1 MLKPSDG
8 ESPLE
13 TLHRLS
19 RRYRAR
25 ETFYN
30 EHYRDLCSRN
40 DPTVCITFQRPIE
53 SRCIHVHRRTK
64 FIVLST
70 LIRVATVTRR
80 YTLDVQFDID
90 PCPWLKKNNV
100 VPALL
105 QIEFHLTEASPL
117 VLLIEVAHVP
127 TNKRK
132 RRAIQLLCAK
142 IFSPS
147 NHIYTWKP
155 WSNQLDGFRRCA
167 LLDLCDLT
175 ALNMYDVAQSFTEW
189 YTMAFPRSRLSGETA
204 YSLQTAIFLTFAEW
218 LDTSVQYAPWSC
230 GIDVDVTKIDQTNL
244 NRMEE
249 QRELRRRM
257 QDYALNNC
265 FAISRLL
272 ILLSSDASA
281 LESIGRSCRTI
292 VHQKRQKRNKA
303 TTASHRHESSNFYLR
318 PTLETVV

>member
-1 MLKPSDG
+1 MLSKPSGG

-19 RRYRAR
+19 QRYRAR

-30 EHYRDLCSRN
+30 EHYRDLCSRH
-40 DPTVCITFQRPIE
+40 DPTVCMAFQRPIE
-53 SRCIHVHRRTK
+53 FRCIYVHRRTK
-64 FIVLST
+64 FIILSA
-70 LIRVATVTRR
+70 LIRLATVTRR

-90 PCPWLKKNNV
+90 PCPWLKNNV

-117 VLLIEVAHVP
+117 VLLIDVAHVP

-132 RRAIQLLCAK
+132 RRALQLLCAK

-147 NHIYTWKP
+147 NHLYTWKP
-155 WSNQLDGFRRCA
+155 WSNHLDGFRRCA

-175 ALNMYDVAQSFTEW
+175 ALNTYDVAQSFTEW

-230 GIDVDVTKIDQTNL
+230 GIDVVDVTID
-244 NRMEE
+244 

-272 ILLSSDASA
+272 ILLSSDAST
-281 LESIGRSCRTI
+281 LESIARSCCRTI
-292 VHQKRQKRNKA
+292 VHQKRQKKRHKA
-303 TTASHRHESSNFYLR
+303 TKASHRHESSNYYLR

>member
-1 MLKPSDG
+1 MSKPSSG

-19 RRYRAR
+19 QRYRAR

-40 DPTVCITFQRPIE
+40 DPTVCIAFQRPIE

-64 FIVLST
+64 FIVLSE
-70 LIRVATVTRR
+70 LIRLAAVTRL

-90 PCPWLKKNNV
+90 PCPWLKKKNN

-117 VLLIEVAHVP
+117 VLLIEVATHHW
-127 TNKRK
+127 KK

-142 IFSPS
+142 IFSSS
-147 NHIYTWKP
+147 NHIYTWRSLSKGL
-155 WSNQLDGFRRCA
+155 NGFSRCA
-167 LLDLCDLT
+167 LFDLCDLNS
-175 ALNMYDVAQSFTEW
+175 LNIYDVAQSFTEW
-189 YTMAFPRSRLSGETA
+189 YAVAFPRSCLRGETA
-204 YSLQTAIFLTFAEW
+204 FSLQTAIFLTFAEW
-218 LDTSVQYAPWSC
+218 LDTSVQYAPWSG
-230 GIDVDVTKIDQTNL
+230 GIDPTNHRHQL
-244 NRMEE
+244 EE

-272 ILLSSDASA
+272 MLLSSDASA
-281 LESIGRSCRTI
+281 LENIIRSCRTI
-292 VHQKRQKRNKA
+292 VHQKRQKRNK
-303 TTASHRHESSNFYLR
+303 TTTTSDRDESSTFYLR

>member
-1 MLKPSDG
+1 MSKPSSG

-19 RRYRAR
+19 QRYRRR
-25 ETFYN
+25 EAFYN

-40 DPTVCITFQRPIE
+40 DPTVCMAFQRPIE

-64 FIVLST
+64 LVILSE
-70 LIRVATVTRR
+70 LIRLAAVTRL
-80 YTLDVQFDID
+80 YTLDVQFDMD
-90 PCPWLKKNNV
+90 PCPWLKKKNN

-105 QIEFHLTEASPL
+105 QIEFHSIETSPL
-117 VLLIEVAHVP
+117 VLLIEVATHHW
-127 TNKRK
+127 KK

-142 IFSPS
+142 IFSPL

-155 WSNQLDGFRRCA
+155 WSNRWNSFSRCA
-167 LLDLCDLT
+167 LLDRCDFT
-175 ALNMYDVAQSFTEW
+175 VVNIHDVGQSFTEW
-189 YTMAFPRSRLSGETA
+189 YRMAFPRSRLSGETA

-218 LDTSVQYAPWSC
+218 LDTSVQYAPWSG
-230 GIDVDVTKIDQTNL
+230 GIDPTNPH
-244 NRMEE
+244 RMEE

-272 ILLSSDASA
+272 MLLSSEAST
-281 LESIGRSCRTI
+281 LESIRRSCRTI
-292 VHQKRQKRNKA
+292 VHEKRQKRSKA
-303 TTASHRHESSNFYLR
+303 TTTSTFYLR